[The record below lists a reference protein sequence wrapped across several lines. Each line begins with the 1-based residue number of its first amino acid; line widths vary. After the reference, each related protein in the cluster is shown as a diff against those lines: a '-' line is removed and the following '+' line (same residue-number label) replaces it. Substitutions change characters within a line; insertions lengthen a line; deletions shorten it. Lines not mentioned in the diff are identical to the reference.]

1 MFNNNA
7 FERKLFAKRIDKEF
21 KPGDKV
27 RVIDGGITS
36 DGEKVVD
43 IPRGV
48 CYFKDCIGDL
58 TGMLSNC
65 PVCVVDTLGKI
76 WALGFFCVLEKVSM
90 SEFRNITIEP
100 DPNKKVRL
108 DQDIYFNHRN
118 FLEKQVESLL
128 KIPAG
133 ATPITIDK
141 SKIKVKIVKLK
152 R

>member
-1 MFNNNA
+1 MVRMFNNNA

-36 DGEKVVD
+36 DGERVVD
-43 IPRGV
+43 IPRGM
-48 CYFKDCIGDL
+48 CYFKDFIGDL
-58 TGMLSNC
+58 TRKLSNC
-65 PVCVVDTLGKI
+65 PVCVKDEFGTT

-90 SEFRNITIEP
+90 SETIEP
-100 DPNKKVRL
+100 DPNKTVRL
-108 DQDIYFNHRN
+108 DQDIYFNYRN